1 MKYLKAL
8 EELWSGS
15 FHRIYVFNA
24 EANKYWAMIVAES
37 TPKQT
42 KERVNSKSTK
52 NCKTHPNRGVPS
64 AATQACVTSE
74 ERWDNK
80 QPNKQF
86 FPIQNEKH
94 EWFNCFSSI
103 FFLSLC
109 CCLNDFNRRITDS
122 LQLMS
127 IGKKATEGNRQ
138 LAKSNKNSPEREC
151 FMFKF

>member
-80 QPNKQF
+80 QPNNFFLFKMKNMNGSTVFPQF
-86 FPIQNEKH
+86 
-94 EWFNCFSSI
+94 
-103 FFLSLC
+103 FFLSFC

-122 LQLMS
+122 LQLRS
-127 IGKKATEGNRQ
+127 IGKKATEGKRQ